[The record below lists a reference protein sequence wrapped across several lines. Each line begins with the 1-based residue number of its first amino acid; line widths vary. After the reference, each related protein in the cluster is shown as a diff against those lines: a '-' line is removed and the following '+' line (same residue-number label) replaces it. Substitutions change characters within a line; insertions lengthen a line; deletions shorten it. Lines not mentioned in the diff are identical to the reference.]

1 MSPRVLYI
9 EDNLDNL
16 ILVRRVLRAAG
27 FELLEATSAEE
38 GIAMAE
44 KHLPDLILMDINM
57 PEMDG
62 LTATMHLREN
72 PALRH
77 VPIVAL
83 TANVMRNVLD
93 QVMASGCDGYIVKP
107 IHVDTFSDQIL
118 SFLKDGQR

>member
-1 MSPRVLYI
+1 MSPRVLYV
-9 EDNLDNL
+9 EDNIDNL
-16 ILVRRVLRAAG
+16 VLVRRVLRAAG
-27 FELLEATSAEE
+27 FELLEATSAEQ
-38 GIAMAE
+38 GISMAE

-62 LTATMHLREN
+62 LTATMRLREN
-72 PALRH
+72 PALRS

-107 IHVDTFSDQIL
+107 IQVDSFSDQIL